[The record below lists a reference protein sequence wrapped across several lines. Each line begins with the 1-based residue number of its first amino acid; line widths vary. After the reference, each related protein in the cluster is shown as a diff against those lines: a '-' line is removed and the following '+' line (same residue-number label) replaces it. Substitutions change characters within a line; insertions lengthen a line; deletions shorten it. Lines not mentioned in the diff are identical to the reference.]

1 IAATMIGILIDWTA
15 QVVELL
21 LEQSS
26 KPSSELVDRIALALR
41 NDLKLKTFVPVSK
54 ARLALAMLGS
64 GTATLFTT
72 CVETVPSF
80 FNNFSGRAV
89 LMSSEMLGSMA
100 IRMPSPPAPAPGLPP
115 AGMMA
120 MSSSGYG

>member
-1 IAATMIGILIDWTA
+1 MIGILIDCTA
-15 QVVELL
+15 QLVELL

-26 KPSSELVDRIALALR
+26 NPSSELVDLIALALR
-41 NDLKLKTFVPVSK
+41 NDLKVKTFVPVSK

-72 CVETVPSF
+72 CVTMVPSF
-80 FNNFSGRAV
+80 FSNFSGRAV
-89 LMSSEMLGSMA
+89 LMSSGILGSIA
-100 IRMPSPPAPAPGLPP
+100 IRTPSPPAPAPGLPP
-115 AGMMA
+115 AGMMT